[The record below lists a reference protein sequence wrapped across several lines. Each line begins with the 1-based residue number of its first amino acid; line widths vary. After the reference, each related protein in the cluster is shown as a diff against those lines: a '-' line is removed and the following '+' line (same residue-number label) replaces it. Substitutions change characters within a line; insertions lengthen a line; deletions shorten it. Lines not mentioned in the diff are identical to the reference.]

1 MYRVDK
7 TVETAA
13 DWIEDW
19 CPEALDAE
27 IRRDLATEDAA
38 NGRLYGYLDVYDLLR
53 TGGWPQSGADRDALC
68 RRWECTGRTLYQ
80 WRRDVLLMFAAA
92 RLHWRLLHE
101 VTNAVTNAVP
111 ETPVK

>member
-13 DWIEDW
+13 DWIVDW

-27 IRRDLATEDAA
+27 IREDLSTEDAA
-38 NGRLYGYLDVYDLLR
+38 NGRLRGYRDVYDLLR
-53 TGGWPQSGADRDALC
+53 TGGWPKTGADRDALC
-68 RRWECTGRTLYQ
+68 RRWEINARTLYQ

-92 RLHWRLLHE
+92 RLHWYLMKE
-101 VTNAVTNAVP
+101 VTDTVTNAAP